1 MIIAKVT
8 YTVKPDFV
16 NKNKESIKSFMEDFQ
31 KLNTNDFRYTIYS
44 CEDGKTFVHL
54 SHYKNEGIQKQL
66 LEVPSFLSFQ
76 KQRDESTLEFVP
88 TIETIRLVSS
98 SINIFDNN

>member
-1 MIIAKVT
+1 MIIVKVT

-16 NKNKESIKSFMEDFQ
+16 NKNKENIQLFMEDFQ
-31 KLNTNDFRYTIYS
+31 KLNANDFRYTIYS

-54 SHYKNEGIQKQL
+54 SHYKNEAIQKQL

-76 KQRDESTLEFVP
+76 KQRDESKLELAP
-88 TIETIRLVSS
+88 TIETMRLVSAS
-98 SINIFDNN
+98 TSIFDE

>member
-1 MIIAKVT
+1 MIIVKVT

-16 NKNKESIKSFMEDFQ
+16 AQNEKNIQLFMEDFQ
-31 KLNTNDFRYTIYS
+31 KLHTNDFRYTIYL

-76 KQRDESTLEFVP
+76 KQRDESKLELAP
-88 TIETIRLVSS
+88 TIETMCLVSTS
-98 SINIFDNN
+98 MSIFDK